1 MFNTEFKARRMAL
14 NFFVNL
20 IMAVKEAPTE
30 ELNLKILG
38 EELRTKNSVLNRMFK
53 LSLLDS
59 FDFYTQRVL
68 GLIGAEKKANAKD
81 LSDGL
86 KPLSAYLSE
95 KEVSDVKKFEEWV
108 YLGLRTFLREE
119 DLGTGL
125 QYILGALKVDRSS

>member
-1 MFNTEFKARRMAL
+1 
-14 NFFVNL
+14 
-20 IMAVKEAPTE
+20 MAVKEAPTE